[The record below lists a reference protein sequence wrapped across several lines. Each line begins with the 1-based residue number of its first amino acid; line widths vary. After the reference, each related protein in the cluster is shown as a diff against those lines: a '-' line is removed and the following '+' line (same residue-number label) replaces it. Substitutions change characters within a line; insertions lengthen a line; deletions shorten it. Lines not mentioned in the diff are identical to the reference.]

1 MLAWDGRAW
10 CRRHLYNN
18 SGTTALRLCRSPSPR
33 AIPVRSIGAFLS
45 LLALTG
51 CSYQLGSLVSSEQSG
66 AQVTG
71 TINSSTR
78 ASSGAASKASAAASP
93 QALPQTLPQASPPA
107 ELDLAYARAAAAEA
121 LSRGSR
127 DASLPWQ
134 NPHSGARGNITPLAT
149 SYSEAGMACRDFLAS
164 YMHGGSQDWLE
175 GAACQTGSG
184 SWEIR
189 RLKPLT
195 SS

>member
-1 MLAWDGRAW
+1 VLAWDGRAW
-10 CRRHLYNN
+10 CRRHLYND
-18 SGTTALRLCRSPSPR
+18 SGTAALRLCRSPR
-33 AIPVRSIGAFLS
+33 ALAIPVRPIAALLS
-45 LLALTG
+45 LLAVSG
-51 CSYQLGSLVSSEQSG
+51 CSYQLGSLVSSEGSG
-66 AQVTG
+66 SQVTG
-71 TINSSTR
+71 TISPSAHT
-78 ASSGAASKASAAASP
+78 SSGSSAKASAEASRQASP
-93 QALPQTLPQASPPA
+93 QVPSQASPQA
-107 ELDLAYARAAAAEA
+107 ELDLAYARAAATEA

-175 GAACQTGSG
+175 GAACRTASG

-189 RLKPLT
+189 RLKPLK